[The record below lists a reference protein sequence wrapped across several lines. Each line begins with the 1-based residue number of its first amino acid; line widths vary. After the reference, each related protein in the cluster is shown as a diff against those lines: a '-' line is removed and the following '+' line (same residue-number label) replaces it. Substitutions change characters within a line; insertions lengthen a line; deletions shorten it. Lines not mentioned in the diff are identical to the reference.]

1 MSANHALQGI
11 FSPVLTPFGRDRM
24 PDATRFVRHCRWL
37 LEQDVGLAV
46 FGTNSEAASLAMKE
60 KRALLDALLEAG
72 LPAGRMMPGTGAC
85 ALPEAIELTR
95 HAVQAGCGG
104 VLMLPPF
111 YYKGVSDEGVYRAF
125 ATVIDA
131 VADERLRVYLYHI
144 PPVSQVPIS
153 LAVIDRLLKAY
164 PRAIAG
170 VKDSSGDWK
179 NTAAMIE
186 QFKPRGFDVFA
197 GSETFLLANMR
208 AGGAGCITATGNVN
222 PGAMVDLY
230 RTWREEG
237 ADAKQA
243 TLDATRAVFAKFPMI
258 PAMKAAIA
266 WKTAREDWSLVR
278 PPLVELDRAQR
289 DALEQ
294 GLAAV
299 GFQMPNAAMLA

>member
-1 MSANHALQGI
+1 MSAPDRLKGI

-24 PDATRFVRHCRWL
+24 PDADRFVRHCRWL
-37 LEQDVGLAV
+37 VEQDVGLAV

-60 KRALLDALLEAG
+60 KRTLLDALLAAG

-164 PRAIAG
+164 PGVVAG

-186 QFKPRGFDVFA
+186 QFQPRGFDVFA

-230 RTWREEG
+230 RTWREAD

-243 TLDATRAVFAKFPMI
+243 KLDATRAVFAKFPMI

-266 WKTAREDWSLVR
+266 WKTGNEDWTWVR

-289 DALEQ
+289 DALQ
-294 GLAAV
+294 DGLTAV
-299 GFQMPNAAMLA
+299 DFQMPNAAKLA